1 MKKAFGILALLLA
14 LNSCDDGDLT
24 IENVDFQTVTAA
36 SCGETIYKIRDNEAM
51 YLKMP
56 TSQNAF
62 INEATPEGT
71 PRVRSI
77 GGEISVTY
85 RTYNGTVSSANICN
99 TPSPVSPAATQ
110 EWTAVDGDIEITT
123 TAVYSTPDATTGA
136 TKVVRYLHNIVFKN
150 IVFQKPDGQQI
161 YETFNFGEYSTTPTT
176 LPFNLI
182 ADDVKL
188 CASGNLLYN
197 ARNNGIEGLYIENLD
212 PALLSTDNL
221 GTAKS
226 ALISDTANHLVYRL
240 FETAITTTNNEYF
253 CGGSFPDAPVV
264 NEEWIAQ
271 PGVSGTSGI
280 IEVTTTTNGTG
291 YLHTIKLKGVTFQ
304 KGNNTFYYGNDIL
317 YGNLLTN

>member
-1 MKKAFGILALLLA
+1 MKKVLGILALLLA

-56 TSQNAF
+56 SSQNAF

-77 GGEISVTY
+77 GGDISVTY
-85 RTYNGTVSSANICN
+85 RAYNGTVSSANICS

-110 EWTAVDGDIEITT
+110 EWTAISGRIEITT
-123 TAVYSTPDATTGA
+123 TPVYTTPDATTGA
-136 TKVVRYLHNIVFKN
+136 TKIDRYLHNIVFKD

-161 YETFNFGEYSTTPTT
+161 YQTFNFGEYSTEPAN
-176 LPFNLI
+176 LPFDFNS
-182 ADDVKL
+182 DDVKL
-188 CASGNLLYN
+188 CSSGNLLYN
-197 ARNNGIEGLYIENLD
+197 ARNNGIEALYIKNLD

-221 GTAKS
+221 GTPKT
-226 ALISDTANHLVYRL
+226 ALISYGTNYLVYRL
-240 FETAITTTNNEYF
+240 FYTAITTSNEAYF
-253 CGGSFPDAPVV
+253 CGGNFPTEPAVQ
-264 NEEWIAQ
+264 EEWSAQ
-271 PGVSGTSGI
+271 PGVTGTSGI